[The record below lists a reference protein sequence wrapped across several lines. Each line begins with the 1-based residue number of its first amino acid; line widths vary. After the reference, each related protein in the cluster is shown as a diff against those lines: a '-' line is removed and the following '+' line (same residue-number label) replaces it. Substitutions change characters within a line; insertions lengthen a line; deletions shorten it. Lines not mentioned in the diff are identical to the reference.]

1 MNPVCDSRGASSS
14 PASCGVCLVDLQ
26 FPPCLS
32 SVLSR
37 ENIPHGLVEHKA
49 RPILDPALYSERKI
63 EHGMARLCSAASGPC
78 LPASLERLLRQR
90 AMHLTKCSARLRSV
104 CLCPWT
110 EAGGVH
116 GAGGSWCRYI
126 LLRLLL
132 LLSGLRLVGV
142 G

>member
-1 MNPVCDSRGASSS
+1 MKPVCDSRGATS
-14 PASCGVCLVDLQ
+14 PASCGVVDLQ
-26 FPPCLS
+26 FLLPFLLFC
-32 SVLSR
+32 R

-110 EAGGVH
+110 GAGGIH

-126 LLRLLL
+126 LLRGL

-142 G
+142 GWGFVY